1 MQEIHTKSLSLYRN
15 LLRATSYF
23 PDRFA
28 QAIIHKHVVHRF
40 KKARQRAIEAS
51 ELESRRQSKGFK
63 LILSSSASLA
73 TLKQRLSYG
82 YQKLGALKR
91 AVEGDANCFLKVLM
105 IAYGRVGRR
114 RRELIKILL
123 TDDPGNIPED
133 TAALVEILNGN
144 SNIEKLLESQNLKG
158 GPKFNAF
165 LKSQYACRIKD
176 VRDTIKELEPKIP
189 KENIWGR
196 PLPLKRVA
204 TIKKNW
210 WSMVLKKLL
219 PPVTREEFQRLRS
232 LSIDTTQHEWFM
244 SKRKAAIPLN
254 EKSVMKNSLQW
265 LHIFKTPIRD
275 LDEKEIDIIKCTPF
289 GLVRDE
295 NEIISPSK
303 FKRPP
308 IQKFI
313 RSHRSMRRLY
323 GKVWA
328 LTPTMS
334 KDEVTGIWNIEWGRG
349 SSSYLAGRVTQP
361 CNKDIE
367 LFLDIDNSSSQNS

>member
-1 MQEIHTKSLSLYRN
+1 MQDIHTKTISLYRN

-23 PDRFA
+23 PDQFA
-28 QAIIHKHVVHRF
+28 KAIIHKHVVYRF
-40 KKARQRAIEAS
+40 TKARQRAIEAS
-51 ELESRRQSKGFK
+51 ELESRRLSKGFK
-63 LILSSSASLA
+63 LILSSNASLA
-73 TLKQRLSYG
+73 TLKQRLSHG
-82 YQKLGALKR
+82 HQKLRTLKR
-91 AVEGDANCFLKVLM
+91 AVEGDADSFLKVLM

-114 RRELIKILL
+114 RRELIKTLL

-133 TAALVEILNGN
+133 TAALLEILNGN
-144 SNIEKLLESQNLKG
+144 SNFEKLSESRYPKG

-165 LKSQYACRIKD
+165 LKSQYTCRIKD

-219 PPVTREEFQRLRS
+219 PPVSKEEFERLRS
-232 LSIDTTQHEWFM
+232 LSIGTTHQEWLI
-244 SKRKAAIPLN
+244 SKRKPAISLN
-254 EKSVMKNSLQW
+254 ENNETKNSLQW

-275 LDEKEIDIIKCTPF
+275 VNEIEINMIKPTPF

-295 NEIISPSK
+295 NEIVSPSK
-303 FKRPP
+303 FKKPP
-308 IQKFI
+308 IQKLI
-313 RSHRSMRRLY
+313 RSYRSMRRLY

-334 KDEVTGIWNIEWGRG
+334 KDEVTGKWNVEWGRG
-349 SSSYLAGRVTQP
+349 SSSYLAGQISQP
-361 CNKDIE
+361 CNRDLE
-367 LFLDIDNSSSQNS
+367 LFQDLDHLSS